1 MANPASERLV
11 FFLGGYDL
19 EMVTIRDLI
28 AAVAPERLFDKQ
40 LTWGAQASAYRDE
53 IEAAIA
59 RGDRPVLVE
68 LPDDLALGSKS
79 VIVAD
84 HHGPRAGAQRPT
96 SLHQV
101 FDLLCL
107 PPERWTRWLD
117 LVAANDRG
125 HIPELRLM
133 GATTDEIARIRAAD
147 RAAQGV
153 TNEEELAAASA
164 IENAERLAGGS
175 LTVVRIPHAHASAV
189 ADPLALAPNPPANL
203 LVISPGEVNF
213 FGVGNLVEALDRRFP
228 GGWYGG
234 ALPERG
240 FWGAQRPGDEVRE
253 ALEEILIAEAALDQH
268 ALSRGAHATGRA

>member
-1 MANPASERLV
+1 MANHESERLV

-28 AAVAPERLFDKQ
+28 AEVAPGRLFDKR
-40 LTWGAQASAYRDE
+40 LAWGAQASAYRHE
-53 IEAAIA
+53 IGAAIA
-59 RGDRPVLVE
+59 GGETPVLVE

-101 FDLLCL
+101 FDLLRL
-107 PPERWTRWLD
+107 PPERWTRWFD

-133 GATTDEIARIRAAD
+133 GATTDEIVRIRAAD

-153 TNEEELAAASA
+153 TNEEEVAAAGA
-164 IENAERLAGGS
+164 VVNAETLAGGS
-175 LTVVRIPHAHASAV
+175 LMVVRIPHAHASAV

-213 FGVGNLVEALDRRFP
+213 FGVGKLVEALDHHFP

-234 ALPERG
+234 AMPERG
-240 FWGAQRPGDEVRE
+240 FWGAQRTGDDVRE
-253 ALEEILIAEAALDQH
+253 LLTELLSEETAGQLAA
-268 ALSRGAHATGRA
+268 ASVGRATGAA